1 MEVVM
6 PCLESAGNIRVYCR
20 VRPIFNKEMNGVID
34 YIGKDGSLFVL
45 DPSKP
50 YKDARKTFQF
60 NQVFGPTATQ
70 GNFAMSQRL
79 HKLVLISLTLLLS
92 SKISFKLF
100 KPMCTDDVFRETQP
114 LIRSVMDG
122 YNVCIFAYGQTGS
135 GKTYTMV
142 RIVL

>member
-1 MEVVM
+1 M
-6 PCLESAGNIRVYCR
+6 PCLESAGNIRVHCR

-79 HKLVLISLTLLLS
+79 HKLVLSLTLLLS

-100 KPMCTDDVFRETQP
+100 KPMWQMMYSEKHNR
-114 LIRSVMDG
+114 
-122 YNVCIFAYGQTGS
+122 
-135 GKTYTMV
+135 
-142 RIVL
+142 